1 MRNKFKNKEIRLL
14 ELLAKLNN
22 SVNDLPFY
30 IKLSILN
37 RHIISSFENEFLIKR
52 QNSLTLMI
60 NVELKT
66 NGEQ

>member
-37 RHIISSFENEFLIKR
+37 RHIISSFENEFLIDEDFILFIYNIK
-52 QNSLTLMI
+52 
-60 NVELKT
+60 
-66 NGEQ
+66 